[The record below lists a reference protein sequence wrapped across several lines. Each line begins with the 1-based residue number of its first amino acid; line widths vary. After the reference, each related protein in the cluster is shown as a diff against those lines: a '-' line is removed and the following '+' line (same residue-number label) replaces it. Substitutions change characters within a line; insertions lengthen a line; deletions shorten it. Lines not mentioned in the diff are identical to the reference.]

1 MFYNKVNF
9 IGQGDNVI
17 SIYKTNEVVAIFCIL
32 YLSNLNVNIGADLA
46 EQIWNKAFGGDQDC
60 SSVARSL
67 KLSNV
72 NLGYC

>member
-46 EQIWNKAFGGDQDC
+46 EQI
-60 SSVARSL
+60 
-67 KLSNV
+67 
-72 NLGYC
+72 